1 MNKVLKRASMY
12 LFGAFGVA
20 VFGLVIS
27 LTYSALAIIFPND
40 LVNHIWGLVLFD
52 ISAVAWGLAFVYLSE
67 TVAQYAIAA
76 LGFLAGFGGTL
87 IMIAAAVLM
96 SGGLAVDAS
105 ISRWVSYGF
114 IVVSVIH
121 LALLYAH
128 QANKPS
134 IHEQITVG
142 IARGEIVAAAAQK
155 AAAELEQQQEQLARM
170 IYGDIVDRVKRE
182 LGLGAPALPTRLAIP
197 PATPTTPTLPP
208 RIISSAPSVP
218 PMPVPRPIVPRAD
231 DDGESD
237 KPSLSDDGK
246 N

>member
-12 LFGAFGVA
+12 LFGAFGLA

-134 IHEQITVG
+134 IHEQIEVG
-142 IARGEIVAAAAQK
+142 IARGGIVAAAIQK
-155 AAAELEQQQEQLARM
+155 AVAELDEQQEQLARM

-197 PATPTTPTLPP
+197 PAAPTLPP

-218 PMPVPRPIVPRAD
+218 PMPSVPRPIVPRAD
-231 DDGESD
+231 DDDESD
-237 KPSLSDDGK
+237 KPSLSGDGK